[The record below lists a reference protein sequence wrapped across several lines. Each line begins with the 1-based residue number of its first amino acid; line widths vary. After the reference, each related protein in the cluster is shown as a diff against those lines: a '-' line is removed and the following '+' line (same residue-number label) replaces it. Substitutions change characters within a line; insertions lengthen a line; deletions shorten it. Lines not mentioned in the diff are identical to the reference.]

1 MQNNEKELKDLL
13 RDVVVYLKLS
23 ILKKIIANNVYR
35 S

>member
-23 ILKKIIANNVYR
+23 ILKKNN
-35 S
+35 SQ